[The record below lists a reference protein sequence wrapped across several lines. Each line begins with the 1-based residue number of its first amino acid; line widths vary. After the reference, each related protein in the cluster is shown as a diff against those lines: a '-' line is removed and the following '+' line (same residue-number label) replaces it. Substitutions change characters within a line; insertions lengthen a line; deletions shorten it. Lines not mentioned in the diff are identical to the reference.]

1 MRSEA
6 LPRVTG
12 SRSSAQNWS
21 EAMAAFQMPYS
32 HAISQYS
39 SVSMLMLCRMLESS
53 KMLWY
58 EEHVVEI

>member
-1 MRSEA
+1 MHSEA

-12 SRSSAQNWS
+12 SRSSVQNWS
-21 EAMAAFQMPYS
+21 EAMAVFQMLYS
-32 HAISQYS
+32 HAISQYA